1 MIPDEVVEQVRDAA
15 DIVQVISEYVNLKR
29 QGTDY
34 RGPCPFHQGT
44 HRNFS
49 VSPKKRMYYCF
60 VCHEGGDVFRFLQK
74 RLGIEWPA
82 AVKIVGEKSGVEVR
96 EVETRREGPD
106 PREPFWEVNAAAAD
120 YFQKFLW
127 DDPLGAQAREYLE
140 KREIPRELADE
151 IGIGFAPREIGL
163 MRTYLNRLGFE
174 DTRLAEAGLL
184 VVPEGEGT
192 EPRPRFRGRLIFPIL
207 DAMGRH
213 VGFGGRILG
222 QGEPKYLNSPESP
235 VFSKGKLLYGLNWA
249 KNEIRKD
256 DRAIV
261 VEGYFDAIRI
271 RAAGI
276 HSVVAPL
283 GTALTS
289 DQAALL
295 RRLTKNVFLLYD
307 SDKAGLKATFRSGDE
322 LLAQGMSVRV
332 VTLPEGEDPDT
343 FVRAKGAPALE
354 TAMDNAMDV
363 FERKIQLL
371 ERAGW
376 FAELQK
382 KRQALDR
389 LLPTLRVTSD
399 ELMRDLYLSRTSE
412 ITGVA
417 REILNREMGPR
428 RRPEPRENREE
439 RTLSAPPPL
448 APRVRRSE
456 RRTTH
461 NEAGSS
467 AERELIRAMLP
478 PDTARVEMI
487 AEKIGPESFR
497 DPQYRAIFE
506 ALIDVGEGGSFES
519 IASQLEPDDI
529 ETMED
534 LAADKATQLLGS
546 DDEGKAMMNSGKAIA
561 DSIDRLRARD
571 ISDRMAEIDRIAPLA
586 SSDEQSGLMTEKK
599 KLQEE
604 MKLLG
609 KAGTHTFKAFR
620 RGRKQ

>member
-15 DIVQVISEYVNLKR
+15 DIVQVIGEYVTLKR

-106 PREPFWEVNAAAAD
+106 PREPFWEVNASAAE
-120 YFQKFLW
+120 YFQKILW
-127 DDPLGAQAREYLE
+127 DDPLGAAARDYLA

-151 IGIGFAPREIGL
+151 VGIGFAPREIGL
-163 MRTYLNRLGFE
+163 MRTYLNTLGF
-174 DTRLAEAGLL
+174 DDARMAQAGLL
-184 VVPEGEGT
+184 VVPEEGS

-207 DAMGRH
+207 DGMGRT

-235 VFSKGKLLYGLNWA
+235 VFSKGKLLYGLSWA

-256 DRAIV
+256 DRALV
-261 VEGYFDAIRI
+261 VEGYFDVVRL

-276 HSVVAPL
+276 NSAVAPM
-283 GTALTS
+283 GTALTT

-307 SDKAGLKATFRSGDE
+307 SDRAGLKATFRSGDE

-332 VTLPEGEDPDT
+332 VTLPEGQDPDT
-343 FVRAKGAPALE
+343 FVRAKGAAALE
-354 TAMDNAMDV
+354 SSLDSAIDI

-371 ERAGW
+371 DRAGW

-382 KRQALDR
+382 KRRALDR

-399 ELMRDLYLSRTSE
+399 EIMRDLYLSRTSE
-412 ITGVA
+412 VTGVA
-417 REILNREMGPR
+417 REVLNREMGPR
-428 RRPEPRENREE
+428 RNREE
-439 RTLSAPPPL
+439 PEELSERTLAPPPAL
-448 APRVRRSE
+448 APRARRGERRS
-456 RRTTH
+456 TH

-478 PDTARVEMI
+478 PDTARIEVI
-487 AEKIGPESFR
+487 VEKIGPDSFH
-497 DPQYRAIFE
+497 DAQYREIYE
-506 ALIDVGEGGSFES
+506 ALIEAGGEATLEE
-519 IASQLEPDDI
+519 ITASLGEDAI
-529 ETMED
+529 ETVED
-534 LAADKATQLLGS
+534 LIAGKSTQMNVARTI
-546 DDEGKAMMNSGKAIA
+546 DDSVTT
-561 DSIDRLRARD
+561 LRVRD
-571 ISDRMAEIDRIAPLA
+571 ISDRLAQIDREFPLA
-586 SSDEQSGLMTEKK
+586 SSEQKDGLFAEQQVLMKELRGSGKNS
-599 KLQEE
+599 
-604 MKLLG
+604 
-609 KAGTHTFKAFR
+609 FKAFR
-620 RGRKQ
+620 QANTK